1 MTVLIDPPG
10 WAAHGRLWSHLVS
23 DASLEELHDFAQ
35 RLGVPAR
42 GFEGDHYDLPEE
54 RYAAAVA
61 AGAHEVDRRTLL
73 RALQRSG
80 LRTQKRRHE
89 KVIASVRDA
98 PWLPPGGRADVVS
111 SRQDDPPV
119 PTVVVRLVVVSGGR
133 LLAVERPGRGLDLP
147 FREVASGSVW
157 SVGRAV
163 EDLTRAV
170 LGAEHGR
177 APRLVGYV
185 RNLVEQ
191 PTPDYRWPA
200 PRACFTLYAVDVD
213 PVVAQGLS
221 GRWLSHDE
229 AAATLAERHW
239 WPLLRGGLP

>member
-23 DASLEELHDFAQ
+23 DTSLEELHDFAAG
-35 RLGVPAR
+35 LGIPAR
-42 GFEGDHYDLPEE
+42 GFEGDHYDLPQE

-111 SRQDDPPV
+111 SRQDDPPA
-119 PTVVVRLVVVSGGR
+119 PTVVVRLAVVSGAR
-133 LLAVERPGRGLDLP
+133 LLLVERPGRGLDLP
-147 FREVASGSVW
+147 FREVDGGSVAE
-157 SVGRAV
+157 AV
-163 EDLTRAV
+163 NGLVQGV
-170 LGAEHGR
+170 LGSRDGH
-177 APRLVGYV
+177 PRLVGYV
-185 RNLVEQ
+185 RNRVEH
-191 PTPDYRWPA
+191 PTPDYRWPT
-200 PRACFTLYAVDVD
+200 PRACFALYAVDVD
-213 PVVAQGLS
+213 PVVAQCLS
-221 GRWLSHDE
+221 GQWLTHDK
-229 AAATLAERHW
+229 AAPVLAERHW
-239 WPLLRGGLP
+239 WPLLRDGLP